1 MAAKGSIAK
10 VDIFKKIL
18 DTFNGSFMNGE
29 KELRIPWME
38 NGELLEI
45 KVTLTAAKDILGDCG
60 AKSQVNPTHT
70 EPASTSIP
78 MSTQTVNA
86 PSEPTEEEKERI
98 AKLVAAMF

>member
-38 NGELLEI
+38 NGEHLEI
-45 KVTLTAAKDILGDCG
+45 KVTLTAAKDILGDLCAG
-60 AKSQVNPTHT
+60 SQVNPTHT
-70 EPASTSIP
+70 EPANTSTP
-78 MSTQTVNA
+78 MSTQTVNV
-86 PSEPTEEEKERI
+86 PSEPTEEEKERV

>member
-38 NGELLEI
+38 NGEQLEI
-45 KVTLTAAKDILGDCG
+45 KVTLTAAKDILGDLG
-60 AKSQVNPTHT
+60 ATSQVNPTHT
-70 EPASTSIP
+70 EPATTSIP
-78 MSTQTVNA
+78 MNTQTADV
-86 PSEPTEEEKERI
+86 PSEPTDEEKERI

>member
-38 NGELLEI
+38 NGEQLEI
-45 KVTLTAAKDILGDCG
+45 KVTLTAAKDILGDLG
-60 AKSQVNPTHT
+60 AKSQVNPTHM
-70 EPASTSIP
+70 EPVNTSTP

>member
-38 NGELLEI
+38 NGEQLEI
-45 KVTLTAAKDILGDCG
+45 KVTLTAAKDILGDLG
-60 AKSQVNPTHT
+60 AKSQVNPTHM

-78 MSTQTVNA
+78 MNTQTVDA

>member
-60 AKSQVNPTHT
+60 AKSQVNPTYT
-70 EPASTSIP
+70 EPVNTSTP